1 MGVRVSPFLMFEGQ
15 AGEALELYAEAFE
28 DAEIAEVRRYG
39 DDGSDAAG
47 KVEHAVLRIGE
58 REVRVIDSP
67 AEHDFGFTP
76 AVSLFVDLDSAAEV
90 DAAFAKLSAGGQVLM
105 PLDAYPFSPRFAWI
119 ADRFGVSWQLSVGK
133 PTSAG

>member
-28 DAEIAEVRRYG
+28 DAEVVDVRRFG
-39 DDGSDAAG
+39 DAG
-47 KVEHAVLRIGE
+47 PGPAGTVEHAVLRIGE
-58 REVRVIDSP
+58 REVRLIDSP
-67 AEHDFGFTP
+67 AAHDFGFTP

-119 ADRFGVSWQLSVGK
+119 ADRFGVSWQLSAPG
-133 PTSAG
+133 A